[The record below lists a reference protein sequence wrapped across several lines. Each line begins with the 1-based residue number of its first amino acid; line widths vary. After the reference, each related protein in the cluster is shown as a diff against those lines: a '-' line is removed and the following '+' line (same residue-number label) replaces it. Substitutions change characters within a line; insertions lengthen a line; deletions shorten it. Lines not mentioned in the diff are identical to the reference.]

1 MQIYVLTVLQ
11 TGPPSPMRNQLV
23 ADFPTDLKGFGIFKS
38 Q

>member
-11 TGPPSPMRNQLV
+11 TGPPSPMLNQLV